1 MTELSGFPYFEVQ
14 FTKEGTA
21 HDATEVAALT
31 QALAGGPAT
40 DLVVLAHGWNNDM
53 DDARRLYRTFADRMR
68 AVADAG
74 HVPAAAHR
82 HLAVVGVL
90 WPSKKFA
97 EMNLIAGGAAG
108 LSGQGSRTVLT
119 RQIDDLAGVFSS
131 PEADAALALA
141 RDLVPKLEDSPRAR
155 EQFADAIRSVLPRD
169 AAEGAEEDQS
179 QVFFALTGGQVMSRL
194 GQPIQFRRPGS
205 GGGAAALGVAGPGQ
219 GEAAGL
225 GEFFSG
231 VNAAARNL
239 LNFATFYQMK
249 ERAGKIGVE
258 GLNPLLRSI
267 RAQQPDLRMHLV
279 GHSFGARLVTAAT
292 AGRDG
297 VPDLNPDSLTLLQG
311 AFSHNGF
318 AENFDGSRNGAFRR
332 VVTEHL
338 VNGPIVVTNTKN
350 DTAVGT
356 AYPLA
361 SLISGQDTSH
371 TGDANDP
378 FGGLGRNGA
387 QHTPEASDGVLL
399 GVGGAYDFKSGRV
412 YNLNADRTIRDHS
425 DICHD
430 DVAYALFAALA
441 TS

>member
-1 MTELSGFPYFEVQ
+1 MTELAGFPYYEVQ

-31 QALAGGPAT
+31 QPIADGQAT

-53 DDARRLYRTFADRMR
+53 DDARRLYKAFGDRMR

-74 HVPAAAHR
+74 HVPAAAQR
-82 HLAVVGVL
+82 KYAVVGVL

-97 EMNLIAGGAAG
+97 EKSLIAGGAAG
-108 LSGQGSRTVLT
+108 LSGQGSRAILT
-119 RQIDDLAGVFSS
+119 RQIDDLNGVFSS

-141 RDLVPKLEDSPRAR
+141 RDLVPKLEDSPGARAR
-155 EQFADAIRSVLPRD
+155 FADLIRSILPRE

-179 QVFFALTGGQVMSRL
+179 RVFFALTGGQVMTRL
-194 GQPIQFRRPGS
+194 GQPMRLGHNFS
-205 GGGAAALGVAGPGQ
+205 GGTAALGDAGPMR
-219 GEAAGL
+219 GETAGL

-231 VNAAARNL
+231 VNAAAQNL

-249 ERAGKIGVE
+249 ERAGTIGVE

-267 RAQQPDLRMHLV
+267 RAQQPNLRTHLV
-279 GHSFGARLVTAAT
+279 GHSFGARLVTTAT

-297 VPDLNPDSLTLLQG
+297 APDLNPDSLTLLQG

-318 AENFDGSRNGAFRR
+318 AEKFDGSRNGAFRR
-332 VVTEHL
+332 VVADHL
-338 VNGPIVVTNTKN
+338 VSGPIVVTNTKN

-361 SLISGQDTSH
+361 SLISGQDTNH
-371 TGDANDP
+371 TGDRNDP

-387 QHTPEASDGVLL
+387 QHTPEATDGTLL
-399 GVGGAYDFKSGRV
+399 SLGGAYDFKSGKV
-412 YNLNADRTIRDHS
+412 YNLNADRVIRDHS

-430 DVAYALFAALA
+430 EVAYAMFAALGA
-441 TS
+441 S